1 MPREGTQGVLNA
13 AVLFQLFQVLVAHN
27 LARKESKTIIQMIAE
42 HLHGHL

>member
-1 MPREGTQGVLNA
+1 MPREGTQGMLNA
-13 AVLFQLFQVLVAHN
+13 AVLFQLLVAHN